1 MLTPTCLPMTS
12 LLINPILQGYQALIT
27 DPGLFIKN
35 DSMNAVHKKGMI
47 K

>member
-1 MLTPTCLPMTS
+1 MKNIIFEFLPAECG
-12 LLINPILQGYQALIT
+12 LQGYPALIT
-27 DPGLFIKN
+27 DSGLFIKN